1 MVCILIPLPDFRF
14 VDNTTYSRHQVA
26 LPIIDPAKEPYPG
39 LADLSKTIYGTGD
52 VKSATTDYRDIGK
65 YVARIISD
73 DRTLN
78 KYIFCWG
85 DEYTQNE
92 IFALA
97 ERIVGKPISAKK
109 VTEDALST
117 IISGLAP
124 GSLEENYFQ
133 YVHSLFVRGDNTIE
147 NAKKEEYGAA
157 LDARE
162 LYPDLK
168 PRSLEAF
175 AKEYYSE

>member
-1 MVCILIPLPDFRF
+1 MHIIHLPGLHF
-14 VDNTTYSRHQVA
+14 VDNTTYSRHRVT

-39 LADLSKTIYGTGD
+39 LAELSKTIFGTGN

-78 KYIFCWG
+78 KYVFCWG

-92 IFALA
+92 IFTLA
-97 ERIVGKPISAKK
+97 EHVVGRPIHTKT

-147 NAKKEEYGAA
+147 NAKKDEYGAA

-162 LYPDLK
+162 LYPDIK

-175 AKEYYSE
+175 AKEHYSN